1 MTLGRMSGRRQY
13 KNGCLLMHARR
24 DIVILDDT
32 RARRYQELNEEHFKI
47 SIKTLLNQILC
58 VMKLS
63 F

>member
-1 MTLGRMSGRRQY
+1 MILGRMSGRRQY
-13 KNGCLLMHARR
+13 ENGWLLMHARR

-32 RARRYQELNEEHFKI
+32 RARRYQESNEELFKI
-47 SIKTLLNQILC
+47 SIKTLLNQMLR